1 MEPDPDEHQHPGEED
16 IRWDD
21 ESIKGRLFPGYNSS
35 FIINVWLFEV
45 FHSINNE

>member
-21 ESIKGRLFPGYNSS
+21 ESIKGRLFPGYKFNSPS
-35 FIINVWLFEV
+35 FIIYY
-45 FHSINNE
+45 